1 VSEAAQEKDTKTI
14 QDGLKSL
21 METIDEKPKTALANR
36 ENIFS
41 LCSPARSATMP
52 RIRTTMIYSTL
63 ISQASR
69 AVDSP

>member
-1 VSEAAQEKDTKTI
+1 MSEAAQEKDTKTI

-41 LCSPARSATMP
+41 FRLSLSGAVVLTARHGGEQLAD
-52 RIRTTMIYSTL
+52 
-63 ISQASR
+63 
-69 AVDSP
+69 AVRLLMARCEF